1 MVFDIAESTHT
12 CMYLNAVLAIWA
24 FAVVHVV
31 QDAVLRAWLGGGGLV
46 SAKLIFVSQE
56 VMTAVAPARKGEE

>member
-1 MVFDIAESTHT
+1 MAFDLAESTD
-12 CMYLNAVLAIWA
+12 MYLNAPLAIWA
-24 FAVVHVV
+24 SG
-31 QDAVLRAWLGGGGLV
+31 LGCLGGGGLV